1 MVRLEFVFSR
11 GFVAMLVLSV
21 FTGGCIL
28 ASISNV
34 SAAGSTRVGIVG
46 GKWTINGSVTYPGAP
61 AEGLLLNVR
70 MVNAV
75 FEDRNNPSFDP
86 EANADEFIAAIPDY
100 VAHGV
105 RAFTLNLQGGNPGLY
120 LDRKNPGLTVLNSA
134 FNPDGS
140 LKTSYMNRVARVIE
154 ACDQNGAV
162 VILGLFYFGQDQYL
176 QNETAIR
183 TGVVNAVNWIRANGF
198 TNVLLEVANEYP
210 MSDVYDHPVLYTHT
224 GQVSLLQLAKQTYG
238 GLLISTSSWYSAF
251 KPAVAAAGDY
261 LLVHQDEVPISEFA
275 AQMAYFRSFGKPVVI
290 NEDGR
295 VGSAGA
301 QAAEASV
308 VNGASWGLMHY
319 PINQTYPFTFNG
331 AADDPTVYAKLS
343 ALATPPWEEA
353 GSLPLCESIDGS
365 PGARLP

>member
-1 MVRLEFVFSR
+1 MVRLESVFSL
-11 GFVAMLVLSV
+11 GFVAMLVLAGFS
-21 FTGGCIL
+21 GACNL
-28 ASISNV
+28 AYTSNV
-34 SAAGSTRVGIVG
+34 SAARSTRVGIAG

-86 EANADEFIAAIPDY
+86 EGNADEFIAMIPDY

-120 LDRKNPGLTVLNSA
+120 SDRKNPGLTVLNSA

-183 TGVVNAVNWIRANGF
+183 TGVVNAVNWIRANDF
-198 TNVLLEVANEYP
+198 TNVLLEIANEYP
-210 MSDVYDHPVLYTHT
+210 MSDVYDHPVLYTHS
-224 GQVSLLQLAKQTYG
+224 GQGSLLQLAKQTYG

-251 KPAVAAAGDY
+251 SPAVAAASDY
-261 LLVHQDEVPISEFA
+261 LLVHEDEVPSDFA
-275 AQMAYFRSFGKPVVI
+275 AQMGYFRSFGKPVVI

-295 VGSAGA
+295 VGPAGA

-308 VNGASWGLMHY
+308 LNGASWGMMHY
-319 PINQTYPFTFNG
+319 AINQTYPFTFNG
-331 AADDPTVYAKLS
+331 VADDPTVYAKLS
-343 ALATPPWEEA
+343 ALATPASGGEK
-353 GSLPLCESIDGS
+353 GK
-365 PGARLP
+365 

>member
-1 MVRLEFVFSR
+1 MVRLESVFSL
-11 GFVAMLVLSV
+11 GFVAMIVLSGFSGG
-21 FTGGCIL
+21 FTL
-28 ASISNV
+28 ASTSNV
-34 SAAGSTRVGIVG
+34 SAAGSTRVGIAG

-75 FEDRNNPSFDP
+75 FEDHNNPSFDP
-86 EANADEFIAAIPDY
+86 EANTDEFIAAIPDY

-120 LDRKNPGLTVLNSA
+120 SDRKNPGLTVLNSA

-183 TGVVNAVNWIRANGF
+183 TGVVNVVNWIRANGF
-198 TNVLLEVANEYP
+198 TNVLLEIANEYP
-210 MSDVYDHPVLYTHT
+210 MSDVYDHPVLYTHS

-238 GLLISTSSWYSAF
+238 GLLISTSSWYHGAF
-251 KPAVAAAGDY
+251 SLTVAAACDY
-261 LLVHQDEVPISEFA
+261 LLIHQDEVPISEFA
-275 AQMAYFRSFGKPVVI
+275 AQMAYFKSFGKPVVI

-295 VGSAGA
+295 IGSAGA

-308 VNGASWGLMHY
+308 LNGVSWGLMHY

-331 AADDPTVYAKLS
+331 ADDDPTVYAKLS
-343 ALATPPWEEA
+343 ALATPP
-353 GSLPLCESIDGS
+353 
-365 PGARLP
+365 R